1 VSPPALEPPRQPID
15 IGRRLVAEGIG
26 TALLVAV
33 VVGSGIMGE
42 RLADGNDAIALLGNT
57 LATGAALVVLI
68 LVFGPISGAHFNP
81 VVSLSFA
88 LQGELRR
95 ADLLL
100 YLPVQIAGAIAGT
113 LLAHVMFD
121 LPLLEVSQHVRTG
134 IGVWTGEVVAT
145 FALLAAIIGCLRNA
159 PQAVPYAVGL
169 VIAAGYW
176 FTSSTSFANPAV
188 AIARSLTDSFSG
200 IRPIDVPG
208 FIVAQIAGA
217 IAATVLMSWLWSAS
231 GARFSDRAPGT
242 PSRMGASDGT
252 Q

>member
-1 VSPPALEPPRQPID
+1 MGDFDLS
-15 IGRRLVAEGIG
+15 RRLVSEAIG

-42 RLADGNDAIALLGNT
+42 QLADGNDAVALLGNT

-88 LQGELRR
+88 LQGELRWP
-95 ADLLL
+95 DLFA
-100 YLPVQIAGAIAGT
+100 YLPVQVAGAIAGT

-121 LPLLEVSQHVRTG
+121 QPLVQFSAHVRTG
-134 IGVWTGEVVAT
+134 IGIWIGEIVAS
-145 FALLAAIIGCLRNA
+145 FALLATIIGCLRNA

-169 VIAAGYW
+169 VITAGYW

-188 AIARSLTDSFSG
+188 TIARSLTDSFSG
-200 IRPIDVPG
+200 IRPLDVPA
-208 FIVAQIAGA
+208 FVVAQVFGAVLATIA
-217 IAATVLMSWLWSAS
+217 IRWLAAPRTKRDTAAV
-231 GARFSDRAPGT
+231 G
-242 PSRMGASDGT
+242 PSKSPAE
-252 Q
+252 

>member
-1 VSPPALEPPRQPID
+1 MPSPPVKHPRQTAD
-15 IGRRLVAEGIG
+15 IQRRLVAEGIG

-42 RLADGNDAIALLGNT
+42 QLADGNDAVALLGNT

-68 LVFGPISGAHFNP
+68 LIFGPVSGAHFNP

-88 LQGELRR
+88 LQGELRWR
-95 ADLLL
+95 DLFA
-100 YLPVQIAGAIAGT
+100 YLPVQIAGGIAGT

-121 LPLLEVSQHVRTG
+121 QPLVQVSAHVRTG
-134 IGVWTGEVVAT
+134 IGVWVGEVVAS
-145 FALLAAIIGCLRNA
+145 FALLATIIGCLRNA

-188 AIARSLTDSFSG
+188 TIARSLTDSFSG
-200 IRPIDVPG
+200 IRPLDAPG
-208 FIVAQIAGA
+208 FIAAQIVGA
-217 IAATVLMSWLWSAS
+217 AAATVVMAWLLCAPKSRPTAPEETAKA
-231 GARFSDRAPGT
+231 GAE
-242 PSRMGASDGT
+242 
-252 Q
+252 